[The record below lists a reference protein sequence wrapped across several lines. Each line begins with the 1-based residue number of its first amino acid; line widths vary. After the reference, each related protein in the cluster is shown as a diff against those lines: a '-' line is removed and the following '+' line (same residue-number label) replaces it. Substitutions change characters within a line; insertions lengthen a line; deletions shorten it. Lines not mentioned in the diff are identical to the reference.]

1 MRSVPS
7 DVENRKSPRI
17 ALRVPLD
24 IRAIEALSE
33 ATSAVVNQHGALIL
47 APVPYPVGTRLDL
60 RNMETHRSTPGRV
73 VWSGDPDVKGD
84 CEVGIAFTRRVT
96 NFWGV
101 EHRRAGDIRDT
112 GLTTGGA
119 PTRFR
124 PLRSALSRFRLRRRS
139 A

>member
-1 MRSVPS
+1 MK
-7 DVENRKSPRI
+7 ENRQSPRI
-17 ALRVPLD
+17 ALRVPLE
-24 IRAIEALSE
+24 IRTTEALCE
-33 ATSAVVNQHGALIL
+33 ATTAVVNQHGALIL
-47 APVPYPVGTRLDL
+47 APVPYPVGTRLDVE
-60 RNMETHRSTPGRV
+60 NMETHRSTPGRV

-101 EHRRAGDIRDT
+101 DHRRAGDIRDT

>member
-7 DVENRKSPRI
+7 DVENRQSPRI
-17 ALRVPLD
+17 VSRVPLE
-24 IRAIEALSE
+24 IRTIEALSE
-33 ATSAVVNQHGALIL
+33 ATSTVVNQHGALIL
-47 APVPYPVGTRLDL
+47 APVPYPVGTTLDL

-73 VWSGDPDVKGD
+73 VWSGDPDANGD

-96 NFWGV
+96 NFWTPGGV
-101 EHRRAGDIRDT
+101 
-112 GLTTGGA
+112 
-119 PTRFR
+119 PTHFR